1 MLKTLLYSTCL
12 VVAIFWTTHVAY
24 AVSMTDVITGPT
36 YLDGRGLSGPKTIT
50 MLHDITDNGFVP
62 GNNKL
67 NKGMVKI
74 TFDDDTCPTC
84 SQIIDST
91 ESVRVIIGATI
102 YGPWE
107 IDHMDMF
114 TLALDQI
121 AIADLNANGILPVKI
136 ELTHSGDLFFI
147 SSAMTAHAPE
157 PSTLVLLG
165 SGLAGVIGFGLRR
178 RKKDA
183 YA

>member
-1 MLKTLLYSTCL
+1 MLKTLFCSTCL
-12 VVAIFWTTHVAY
+12 IVTVFWTTHVAN
-24 AVSMTDVITGPT
+24 AISMTDVITGPT
-36 YLDGRGLSGPKTIT
+36 YLDGRGHSGPKAITI
-50 MLHDITDNGFVP
+50 LHDITDNGFVP

-91 ESVRVIIGATI
+91 ESVRVIIGATT

-107 IDHMDMF
+107 IDHVDMF
-114 TLALDQI
+114 TLPLDQI
-121 AIADLNANGILPVKI
+121 AIADLNANGILPVKV
-136 ELTHSGDLFFI
+136 ELTHSGDFFFVR
-147 SSAMTAHAPE
+147 SEMTAHAPE

-178 RKKDA
+178 RNKDA
-183 YA
+183 RA